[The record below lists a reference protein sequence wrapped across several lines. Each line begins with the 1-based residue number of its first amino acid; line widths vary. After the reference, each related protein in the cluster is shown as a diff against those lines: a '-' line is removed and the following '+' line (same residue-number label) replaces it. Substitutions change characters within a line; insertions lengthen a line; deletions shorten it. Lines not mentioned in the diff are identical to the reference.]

1 MTNYVIGSVDLKFN
15 PMVSK
20 ELKSGFRLPQKNCVI
35 CVIGSPLEVM
45 KNVSYIILKA
55 LFVLKI
61 FRFLSRLFGHGGK
74 TA

>member
-1 MTNYVIGSVDLKFN
+1 MTNYVIGSVDPKFN

-20 ELKSGFRLPQKNCVI
+20 ELKSGFRLPKKICVI
-35 CVIGSPLEVM
+35 CVIESPLEVI
-45 KNVSYIILKA
+45 KNVSYFILKA

-61 FRFLSRLFGHGGK
+61 FRYLSRLFGHVGK